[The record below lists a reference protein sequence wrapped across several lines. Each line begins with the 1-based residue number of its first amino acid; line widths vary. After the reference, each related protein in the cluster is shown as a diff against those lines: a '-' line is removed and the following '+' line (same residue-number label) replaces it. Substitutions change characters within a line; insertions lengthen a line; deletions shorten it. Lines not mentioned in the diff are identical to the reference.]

1 MYSYLPNRTKAAL
14 APINKNGKK
23 LVIEAELNTV
33 RGMTSRE
40 IAVFLQQCTEGAYRD
55 YITPQNKKLV
65 ADLLNHW
72 TQSYFDGNQW
82 KEWRDNDILSIDIA
96 QREYRQRLQ
105 IFKREQL
112 TLF

>member
-1 MYSYLPNRTKAAL
+1 MYKYNPSRTKAPL
-14 APINKNGKK
+14 APINKGGKK
-23 LVIEAELNTV
+23 LEIEAELNTV

-40 IAVFLQQCTEGAYRD
+40 IAVYLQQCTEGVHRD
-55 YITPQNKKLV
+55 KVSERNKNLV
-65 ADLLNHW
+65 KDLLDYW
-72 TQSYFDGNQW
+72 TCEYYDGEKW
-82 KEWRDNDILSIDIA
+82 REWRDNDILATDIG